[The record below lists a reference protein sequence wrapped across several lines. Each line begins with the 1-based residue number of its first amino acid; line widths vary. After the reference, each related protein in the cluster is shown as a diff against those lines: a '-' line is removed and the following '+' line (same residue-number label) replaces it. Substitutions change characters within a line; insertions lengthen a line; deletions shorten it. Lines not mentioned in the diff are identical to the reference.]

1 MERIHKNISESGTG
15 VRNGYREKI
24 ELLRSRVSWLK
35 GRDQVLM
42 EMYLE
47 KEVSFTEISRLT
59 GESRGNVSRRIRK
72 IARRLLE
79 GEYVTC
85 LEHRE
90 RFTERELEI
99 AKEHFLRGVATKEV
113 ARRHGWS
120 YYEVRETVR
129 KIRWMVRGI

>member
-1 MERIHKNISESGTG
+1 MAVIHENISENGAE
-15 VRNGYREKI
+15 VRNGCREKI
-24 ELLRSRVSWLK
+24 ELLRSRVSWLS
-35 GRDQVLM
+35 GRDEVLM
-42 EMYLE
+42 KMYLE
-47 KEVSFTEISRLT
+47 KEVNFSRIARLT
-59 GESRGNVSRRIRK
+59 GESRVNVSRRIRK

-79 GEYVTC
+79 GEYVRC

-99 AKEHFLRGVATKEV
+99 AKEHFLWGVAAREV
-113 ARRHGWS
+113 AKRHGLS

>member
-1 MERIHKNISESGTG
+1 MKE
-15 VRNGYREKI
+15 
-24 ELLRSRVSWLK
+24 
-35 GRDQVLM
+35 Q
-42 EMYLE
+42 
-47 KEVSFTEISRLT
+47 EVSFSQIARLT
-59 GESRGNVSRRIRK
+59 GESAGNISRRIRK
-72 IARRLLE
+72 ISRRLLE

-129 KIRWMVRGI
+129 KIRWMVRGV